1 MAGAKLAHQAF
12 LYDGAEQFAE
22 AMAPLV
28 REGARRGDKVVVAAK
43 RESTEALRAKLGS
56 DGDKVEL
63 HDTLEWHPRPVQR
76 LMAVQREIE
85 ELPPGA
91 GLLALGEPIWDGSEA
106 MRREW
111 VRYESTI
118 NVALAD
124 APLRFICLYDRSE
137 LPEATLNHG
146 RGTHPEVVEGRVTC
160 PCAAF
165 ERPEDCIREL
175 DSVPPAPAD
184 RCDIG
189 FEGDYHAFR
198 EALARCA
205 QRLGMSADRTEELVL
220 AANEVVTNAV
230 VHGEPPIAVRCWVA
244 DGDFVCEVS
253 DAGPGVADPF
263 AGWELP
269 DPRSPG
275 GWGLALARRICDA
288 LEVAGGGDQS
298 RVRMYVALSSEPALA
313 SVDA

>member
-1 MAGAKLAHQAF
+1 MASATLAHQAF
-12 LYDGAEQFAE
+12 LYDGAEEFAE

-28 REGARRGDKVVVAAK
+28 REGAERGDKVLVAAK
-43 RESTEALRAKLGS
+43 RESTDALRAKLE
-56 DGDKVEL
+56 GDPGGIEL
-63 HDTLEWHPRPVQR
+63 HDTLKWYPRPVDR
-76 LMAVQREIE
+76 LMAVQQALA
-85 ELPPGA
+85 ELPPDT
-91 GLLALGEPIWDGSEA
+91 GLLALGEPIWNGSAA

-137 LPEATLNHG
+137 LPGEILAHG
-146 RGTHPEVVEGRVTC
+146 RGTHPELVAEGVGC

-165 ERPEDCIREL
+165 EQPEDCVREL
-175 DSVPPAPAD
+175 DASAPPAPLDD
-184 RCDIG
+184 RCRID
-189 FEGDYHAFR
+189 FQGDYHAFR
-198 EALARCA
+198 GVLAESARE
-205 QRLGMSADRTEELVL
+205 LGMGADRADELVL

-230 VHGEPPIAVRCWVA
+230 VHGAAPVGVRCWVV
-244 DGDFVCEVS
+244 DGDFVCEVT

-269 DPRSPG
+269 QPPSPG

-288 LEVAGGGDQS
+288 LEVAGGRGES
-298 RVRMYVALSSEPALA
+298 RVRLYLSLA
-313 SVDA
+313 